1 MAESIM
7 DVNDKKLSKKSSEI
21 IDLFLDNLWMERGL
35 SKNTLSAYRSDL
47 NKFLIWLESQNIEI
61 IQAQSNN
68 ILAYL
73 AIQRKQSARTVA
85 RNLSSI
91 RRLYEYLCRQE
102 KIAFNPVDNIE
113 APRLGRN
120 LPKSLTESEVE
131 LLLKAPNVEHALG
144 LRDKSMLE
152 ILYATGLRVSELIG
166 LTLHQINLRQGIIR
180 IIGKGNKERLVPLG
194 EVSTQWLDEY
204 LSSARDEILKGNI
217 TDILF
222 PSKRGKIMARQNFW
236 HIVKRYAVIAGI
248 EKSISPHILR
258 HAFATHL
265 INHGADLRVV
275 QMLLGH
281 SDISTTQIY
290 THVARERLKDLH
302 SQHHPR
308 G

>member
-1 MAESIM
+1 M
-7 DVNDKKLSKKSSEI
+7 DVNEKKLSKKSSEI

-204 LSSARDEILKGNI
+204 LSLI
-217 TDILF
+217 
-222 PSKRGKIMARQNFW
+222 
-236 HIVKRYAVIAGI
+236 HI
-248 EKSISPHILR
+248 
-258 HAFATHL
+258 
-265 INHGADLRVV
+265 
-275 QMLLGH
+275 
-281 SDISTTQIY
+281 
-290 THVARERLKDLH
+290 
-302 SQHHPR
+302 
-308 G
+308 

>member
-1 MAESIM
+1 MTDNMNQGERKILNKS
-7 DVNDKKLSKKSSEI
+7 NDI
-21 IDLFLDNLWMERGL
+21 IDLFLDSLWMERGL

-47 NKFLIWLESQNIEI
+47 YKFLIWLESQNIEI
-61 IQAQSNN
+61 TKAQPSN

-73 AIQRKQSARTVA
+73 ALQGKKSSRTVA

-91 RRLYEYLCRQE
+91 RRLYEYLCREE
-102 KIAFNPVDNIE
+102 KIKVNPVKNVE
-113 APRLGRN
+113 APRLGRT
-120 LPKSLTESEVE
+120 LPKSLTENEVE
-131 LLLKAPNVEHALG
+131 LLLEAPDVKHVLG

-152 ILYATGLRVSELIG
+152 ILYATGLRVSELVT
-166 LTLHQINLRQGIIR
+166 LTLHQVNLRQGVIR
-180 IIGKGNKERLVPLG
+180 VTGKGNKERLVPLG
-194 EVSTQWLDEY
+194 EISTQWLQRY
-204 LSSARDEILKGNI
+204 LNSARDEILNDNI
-217 TDILF
+217 TDTLF
-222 PSKRGKIMARQNFW
+222 PSRRAKIMTRQTFW
-236 HIVKRYAVIAGI
+236 HMVKRYAIVAGI
-248 EKSISPHILR
+248 KKDISPHILR

>member
-1 MAESIM
+1 MITNM
-7 DVNDKKLSKKSSEI
+7 NPNKKNFLNKSSEI
-21 IDLFLDNLWMERGL
+21 IDLFLDSLWMERGL

-47 NKFLIWLESQNIEI
+47 YKFLIWLETQNIEI
-61 IQAQSNN
+61 VNAQSSN
-68 ILAYL
+68 ILTYL
-73 AIQRKQSARTVA
+73 AIHGKKSTRTVA
-85 RNLSSI
+85 RYLSSI
-91 RRLYEYLCRQE
+91 RRFYEYLCRE
-102 KIAFNPVDNIE
+102 DKIKVNPVDNIE

-120 LPKSLTESEVE
+120 LPKSLTENEVE
-131 LLLKAPNVEHALG
+131 LLLDAPDVKQALG

-152 ILYATGLRVSELIG
+152 ILYATGLRVSELIT
-166 LTLHQINLRQGIIR
+166 LTLHQINLRQGVVR
-180 IIGKGNKERLVPLG
+180 ATGKGNKERLVPLG
-194 EVSTQWLDEY
+194 EMSIQWLDRY
-204 LSSARDEILKGNI
+204 LDSARDEILKSNI
-217 TDILF
+217 SDVLF
-222 PSKRGKIMARQNFW
+222 PSSRGKIMTRQTFW
-236 HIVKRYAVIAGI
+236 YMVKRYAVIANI
-248 EKSISPHILR
+248 KKTISHHILR